1 MDTINSVFNSIL
13 SYASSNPVLAKYVT
27 TGLRWIF
34 VMLAI
39 WILLM
44 CILSLLTTRATPE
57 VWGYLYVEGGPSLP
71 ITHWENVIGRSSSV
85 DLRIKEKTVSKNQAL
100 LIRRSEEKWMI
111 KDLGSTN
118 GTMVNGRVL
127 DPGRR
132 YIIGAGDEI
141 SLGGIRATLAS
152 ISLQETQNNEELRT
166 MDREP
171 LAPWSAM
178 LGITAFQVL
187 TVLQLI
193 ISMGTEISV
202 GALLSILLLGV
213 VMWAYILTGKA
224 MGRKGF
230 EIELIA
236 FFMST
241 LSLAITASSEPARCI
256 TQLISI
262 VIGLILFFAI
272 CLFLR
277 DLNRT
282 KKIRPI
288 LAACSV
294 VLLAFNL
301 IFGQN
306 KFGATNWVYI
316 GSFGFQPS
324 ELVKIVFVLI
334 GAATLE
340 ELFEKRNLL
349 LYVLFSFYCLGCLA
363 VMGDFGTALIFF
375 VTFVVVSFLR
385 SGDLSKLI
393 LTGAGAGLLGLLAL
407 RFISYIANRF
417 AIWGHVWDDPTGA
430 GYQQVRTMCYSAGG
444 GLLGLGAG
452 NGSLKYVGAANTDL
466 VFGMVTEEWGL
477 IIAVLLI
484 LCLITLCVF
493 AVNSIVAGRSTFY
506 TIGACGAATFFLFQ
520 TMLNVFG
527 SVDLFPLTGV
537 TFPFVSAGGTS
548 MMASWAILAFF
559 KAADMR
565 KDASIAIRR
574 TQVALPMHDHD
585 KEKMMYDAEN
595 VDY

>member
-13 SYASSNPVLAKYVT
+13 TYANTNPVLAKYVT
-27 TGLRWIF
+27 TGLRVIF
-34 VMLAI
+34 VMLAV

-44 CILSLLTTRATPE
+44 CIISLLSTRATPE
-57 VWGYLYVEGGPSLP
+57 VWGYLYVDGGVSLP

-118 GTMVNGRVL
+118 GTLVNGRRL
-127 DPGRR
+127 EPGHR
-132 YIIGAGDEI
+132 YIIEAGDEI
-141 SLGGIRATLAS
+141 TLGGIRATLAS

-166 MDREP
+166 MDKEP

-178 LGITAFQVL
+178 LGITIFQVL

-193 ISMGTEISV
+193 ISMGTEIS
-202 GALLSILLLGV
+202 GMALLSILLLGV
-213 VMWAYILTGKA
+213 VMWVYILTGKA

-241 LSLAITASSEPARCI
+241 ISMAITASSEPDRCL

-262 VIGLILFFAI
+262 VIGLVMFFCI

-277 DLNRT
+277 DLDRT
-282 KKIRPI
+282 KRIRPI
-288 LAACSV
+288 LAGVSV
-294 VLLAFNL
+294 VLLLCNL
-301 IFGQN
+301 IFGQS
-306 KFGATNWVYI
+306 KYGATNWLYI

-340 ELFEKRNLL
+340 ELFERRNLMM
-349 LYVLFSFYCLGCLA
+349 YVIFSFFCLGCLA
-363 VMGDFGTALIFF
+363 IMGDFGTALIFF

-385 SGDLSKLI
+385 SGDLSRLI
-393 LTGAGAGLLGLLAL
+393 LTGVSAGILGLLAL

-417 AIWGHVWDDPTGA
+417 AIWGHVWDDPSGA

-493 AVNSIVAGRSTFY
+493 AVNSIMAGRSTFY

-574 TQVALPMHDHD
+574 TKVPLPVH
-585 KEKMMYDAEN
+585 EAAKMKYDADN
-595 VDY
+595 ANS